1 MPRKNAMRCI
11 ALILALAG
19 ATMPLHAETLEERLA
34 GLAAQAERVLH
45 YEEQRESRL
54 LRTPVTVRGRLEY
67 EPDTGR
73 LTKWVDSPRP
83 ARLTITA
90 DGLEAETG
98 GRTRRLPLEQRPEL
112 AALLEGVR
120 ALLAGDTAALEDRFR
135 TSYLEGEA
143 DAWVLHLEPRQA
155 ALAARLRLLEV
166 RGAGDR
172 VTAIDTV
179 DEAGRRQRMNIV
191 PPGAH
196 AP

>member
-1 MPRKNAMRCI
+1 MRCI
-11 ALILALAG
+11 AVFLLLAG
-19 ATMPLHAETLEERLA
+19 PAALVHAATLEERLA
-34 GLAAQAERVLH
+34 GLAAQPERVLH
-45 YEEQRESRL
+45 FEEQRESRL

-67 EPDTGR
+67 EPETGR
-73 LTKWVDSPRP
+73 LTKWVDTPRP

-90 DGLEAETG
+90 DGLEAEAG
-98 GRTRRLPLEQRPEL
+98 GRTRRLTLAQRPEL
-112 AALLEGVR
+112 AALLAGVR

-155 ALAARLRLLEV
+155 ALAARLRLLEM

-179 DEAGRRQRMNIV
+179 DEEGRRQRMNIL
-191 PPGAH
+191 PSGAD